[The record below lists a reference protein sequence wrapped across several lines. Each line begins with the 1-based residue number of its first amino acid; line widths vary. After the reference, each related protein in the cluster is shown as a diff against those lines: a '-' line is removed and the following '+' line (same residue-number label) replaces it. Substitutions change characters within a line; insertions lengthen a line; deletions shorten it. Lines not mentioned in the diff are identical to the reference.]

1 MTNIFYNLL
10 YFHGGGYVNGITKY
24 HLDFSE
30 KIAEETKCSVTLPV
44 YPLAPEYMYNN
55 VFEFITPEYE
65 QALSKNNPDNLIIMG
80 GSASGGMTLAFAQYL
95 KEKKIP

>member
-1 MTNIFYNLL
+1 MTNLL

-24 HLDFSE
+24 HWDFSG

-44 YPLAPEYMYNN
+44 YPLAPEYT
-55 VFEFITPEYE
+55 ITPVYE
-65 QALSKNNPDNLIIMG
+65 QALCKSNPDNLIIMSD
-80 GSASGGMTLAFAQYL
+80 SASGGMTLALAQYL